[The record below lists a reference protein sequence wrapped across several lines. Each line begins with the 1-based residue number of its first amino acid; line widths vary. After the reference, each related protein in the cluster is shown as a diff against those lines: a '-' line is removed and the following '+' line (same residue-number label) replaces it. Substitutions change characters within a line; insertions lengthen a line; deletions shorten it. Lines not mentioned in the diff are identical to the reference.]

1 MLGPMPGLPHAPA
14 PTSFPAV
21 PDLAPSPGGPGGN
34 APGMEGF
41 LPAAEA
47 RLHGAL
53 ERLCGEQ
60 GRRAG
65 ANGQVGKA
73 AGRDM
78 DLELLRLPMDVG
90 HLVFY
95 HELYSRLV
103 EAHFDVRRLAE
114 SAADSAVL
122 ESYRLEVMKEIR
134 SLMLSE
140 NSHFNRALASQ
151 DARINNFMI
160 SYYKSITNLRSEYR
174 TALAQARD
182 ICAKLE
188 SEMMSVC
195 KEALELLEQSG
206 SEASFGLS
214 VDDMLGTVDHK
225 NPSDLEEYLL
235 GKFSK
240 DIIKLKDQF
249 TRQKKKGKLPKPATT
264 ALKTWWDQHIVWP
277 YPGEEKK
284 REFCKTT
291 GLTPT
296 QVNNWFINQRK
307 RHWHKLFPNGIPKT
321 KAESR
326 KVLLDRGVIKH
337 GAAAFANSSGESDT
351 GPA

>member
-235 GKFSK
+235 GKFSE
-240 DIIKLKDQF
+240 DIIKLKNEMN
-249 TRQKKKGKLPKPATT
+249 TKL
-264 ALKTWWDQHIVWP
+264 H
-277 YPGEEKK
+277 
-284 REFCKTT
+284 
-291 GLTPT
+291 
-296 QVNNWFINQRK
+296 
-307 RHWHKLFPNGIPKT
+307 T
-321 KAESR
+321 KFDNVAWKE
-326 KVLLDRGVIKH
+326 
-337 GAAAFANSSGESDT
+337 ANDDSMRRSDC
-351 GPA
+351 A